1 MTRYTVTF
9 EVETAETDLSVI
21 LDIAEEVGKEFE
33 SPRMV
38 QYGAAM
44 FVDGNATSVEKT
56 PVSAS

>member
-21 LDIAEEVGKEFE
+21 LDIAEEIGKEFE
-33 SPRMV
+33 AYSPDE
-38 QYGAAM
+38 AAM
-44 FVDGNATSVEKT
+44 FVEGNATSVEKT